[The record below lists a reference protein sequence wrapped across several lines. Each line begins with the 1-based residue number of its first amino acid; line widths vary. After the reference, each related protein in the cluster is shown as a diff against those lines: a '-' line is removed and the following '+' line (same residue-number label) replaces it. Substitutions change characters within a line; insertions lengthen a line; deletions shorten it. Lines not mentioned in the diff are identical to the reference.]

1 MASLE
6 AQAAKTYVPPYT
18 MALVQAGLG
27 DRDGVFD
34 WLERAYAVRDVHLI
48 YLPVDVKW
56 DPYRSDPR
64 FVALWLAA
72 FTRCGNSVGTV
83 ATAAS
88 APDLDSR
95 GHRRNARNVDSLPN
109 VGLATSARAL
119 RRPRASDATPR
130 RFPTPDSRLS
140 VP

>member
-1 MASLE
+1 MQSAVRAIQLSGRNSKPVSLHGYLLGRNGHAAEARALIASLE

-18 MALVQAGLG
+18 MALIQAGLG

-64 FVALWLAA
+64 FAALLA
-72 FTRCGNSVGTV
+72 RCRLHDSPVG
-83 ATAAS
+83 
-88 APDLDSR
+88 
-95 GHRRNARNVDSLPN
+95 
-109 VGLATSARAL
+109 
-119 RRPRASDATPR
+119 
-130 RFPTPDSRLS
+130 
-140 VP
+140 

>member
-1 MASLE
+1 VRATAARRVATHAAEARALVTSLE

-18 MALVQAGLG
+18 MALIEAGLG

-64 FVALWLAA
+64 FVALLA
-72 FTRCGNSVGTV
+72 RCGFTSQRTGNAGT
-83 ATAAS
+83 
-88 APDLDSR
+88 R
-95 GHRRNARNVDSLPN
+95 
-109 VGLATSARAL
+109 
-119 RRPRASDATPR
+119 
-130 RFPTPDSRLS
+130 
-140 VP
+140 